1 MNKVILQGRL
11 TKDPEIRYAQGADN
25 RASARF
31 TIAVNRTFKNK
42 DGKYDADFINCSAFG
57 GVAEAIEKWFSKGK
71 AITVEGEWRTGSYEK
86 DGTRVYTND
95 CQVSRWEFPLESK
108 GDGNTQNAPTKSA
121 QQQIAPP
128 PAKNEPDDDFV
139 KIDTSKTGDL
149 PFFDS

>member
-25 RASARF
+25 KAFAKF
-31 TIAVNRTFKNK
+31 TLAVSRTFKNK
-42 DGKYDADFINCSAFG
+42 DGKYDADFINCTAYG
-57 GVAEAIEKWFSKGK
+57 NTAEAIEKWFSKGK

-86 DGTRVYTND
+86 DGAKVYTNE

-108 GDGNTQNAPTKSA
+108 GDGGNAPTQSA

-128 PAKNEPDDDFV
+128 PANTDDDDFIP
-139 KIDTSKTGDL
+139 IDKKATQSL
-149 PFFDS
+149 PFFTAD

>member
-11 TKDPEIRYAQGADN
+11 TKDPEIKYTGSDN

-57 GVAEAIEKWFSKGK
+57 GVAEAIERWFSKGK

-86 DGTRVYTND
+86 DGAKVYTNE

-108 GDGNTQNAPTKSA
+108 GDGNTQTAPTQSA

-128 PAKNEPDDDFV
+128 PTKNEPDDDFV
-139 KIDTSKTGDL
+139 KIDTSETGDL
-149 PFFDS
+149 PFFG